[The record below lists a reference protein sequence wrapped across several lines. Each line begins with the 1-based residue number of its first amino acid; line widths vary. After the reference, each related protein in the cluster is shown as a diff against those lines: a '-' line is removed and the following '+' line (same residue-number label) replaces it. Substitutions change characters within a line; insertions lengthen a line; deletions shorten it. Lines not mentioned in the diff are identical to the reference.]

1 MKELPFEDAAT
12 METAHQER
20 LTMIKISTH
29 KHICRYIDSFIATKN
44 GYKLYLV
51 MQYCDKGDLSQYLYR
66 MKSMYSPVIS
76 SQGVADSSRNHT

>member
-1 MKELPFEDAAT
+1 MKELPFEDAET

-20 LTMIKISTH
+20 LTMIRISTH

-51 MQYCDKGDLSQYLYR
+51 MQYCDKGDLAQYLDR
-66 MKSMYSPVIS
+66 MKSMQSQVVS
-76 SQGVADSSRNHT
+76 SKEAGDSVDV